1 MLSLHPP
8 GSNETP
14 RQITDP
20 SPHSAQMLLP
30 GLTSLSLMMYIPYG
44 AFACEYTYRCCYE
57 DSIDQHFPFVMQIA
71 MKPRARKFKFILS
84 SNVIINIME
93 RMTML
98 KKSTTMTAFA
108 LIISLTACGAS
119 GNNLSTPSSDVN
131 TSTQAI
137 SSESEDAD
145 NTTDTTT
152 ALIESTIQTE
162 NAELVNN
169 DTADSATYANDVPEL
184 YNGYSEYVG
193 PWAYLMY
200 ARDESTSYTEHEY
213 GDGYVPKA
221 GDFIITGDEDDYWYF
236 SNFDFVNATS
246 LRRFPYGYASYVWNG
261 HILYVSNVNDS
272 GILTCYEG
280 NSIAPNQKLEADDPD
295 YIHKSSIDMIK
306 LDFVN
311 NTTVTASKPAEK
323 PIRIVIETNF
333 SPDFVAVINS
343 YASEL
348 LTEFNENP
356 DSVRQMLMSY
366 YVQDVD
372 WCGLYLHHL
381 LLTAKERM

>member
-1 MLSLHPP
+1 MFKKIVVM
-8 GSNETP
+8 T
-14 RQITDP
+14 
-20 SPHSAQMLLP
+20 
-30 GLTSLSLMMYIPYG
+30 TS
-44 AFACEYTYRCCYE
+44 
-57 DSIDQHFPFVMQIA
+57 
-71 MKPRARKFKFILS
+71 
-84 SNVIINIME
+84 
-93 RMTML
+93 
-98 KKSTTMTAFA
+98 A

-119 GNNLSTPSSDVN
+119 GNNLSLSGSDANASAQDN
-131 TSTQAI
+131 TADVKDTDNSTQAG
-137 SSESEDAD
+137 STVLAEDAAAE
-145 NTTDTTT
+145 NIDT
-152 ALIESTIQTE
+152 S
-162 NAELVNN
+162 
-169 DTADSATYANDVPEL
+169 DSVTYTNDVPEL
-184 YNGYSEYVG
+184 YNGCSEYVG

-200 ARDESTSYTEHEY
+200 ARDDSTSYTEHEY

-236 SNFDFVNATS
+236 SNFDFVNATN
-246 LRRFPYGYASYVWNG
+246 LRKFPYGYASYVWNG
-261 HILYVSNVNDS
+261 HILYVSNVSDS

-333 SPDFVAVINS
+333 SSDFVAVINS

-348 LTEFNENP
+348 LTEFNEDP

-381 LLTAKERM
+381 LLTAKERYALLQK

>member
-1 MLSLHPP
+1 MFKKIIA
-8 GSNETP
+8 
-14 RQITDP
+14 ITA
-20 SPHSAQMLLP
+20 S
-30 GLTSLSLMMYIPYG
+30 
-44 AFACEYTYRCCYE
+44 
-57 DSIDQHFPFVMQIA
+57 
-71 MKPRARKFKFILS
+71 
-84 SNVIINIME
+84 
-93 RMTML
+93 
-98 KKSTTMTAFA
+98 A
-108 LIISLTACGAS
+108 LIISLTACGTS
-119 GNNLSTPSSDVN
+119 DNNLTILGSEANASVQDITSDGEN
-131 TSTQAI
+131 TDNSAT
-137 SSESEDAD
+137 AD
-145 NTTDTTT
+145 T
-152 ALIESTIQTE
+152 ALSETILQSDDAAAE
-162 NAELVNN
+162 NI
-169 DTADSATYANDVPEL
+169 DTSDSVTYTNEVPEL

-200 ARDESTSYTEHEY
+200 ARDENTSYTEHEY

-246 LRRFPYGYASYVWNG
+246 LRKFPYGYASYVWNG
-261 HILYVSNVNDS
+261 HILYVSNVSDS

-333 SPDFVAVINS
+333 SSDFVAVINS

-348 LTEFNENP
+348 LTEFNEDP

-381 LLTAKERM
+381 LLTAKERYAAFQM